1 MIIRSLGIWSLS
13 AKIAEDATTY
23 HAAISFLKG
32 DLADSQSIYS
42 RLLTTPLMLLSVRA
56 VDFFTNN
63 IYGSMAAVNILF
75 YFLLIIVFYKLVFEI
90 FRDSKIAVFSSILFF
105 CNYYIININ
114 NAFLTDMA
122 GRFFLILTS
131 LLAVKYFLRREN
143 IYYYLAILSSAVG
156 VFFKEFGG
164 LGMISLACLI
174 LLSEINWKEKIK
186 KILVAG
192 ALFLT
197 PLLIYYLWFYFHFNF
212 SYFNWYQYA
221 VDAYVYDSA
230 VHGLMPFIKVM
241 GWLFLAGWPIFLFG
255 LCKVFTNLDIKNK
268 LVLLGLLPASISFFI
283 WPVFMQRTAFV
294 LVPWLSLI
302 AGYGLSFI
310 KNKYISIVLL
320 AFYVLVN
327 YNIKRLL
334 PIINISF

>member
-1 MIIRSLGIWSLS
+1 MSVFYISPGYEI
-13 AKIAEDATTY
+13 AKDAVTY
-23 HAAISFLKG
+23 HEAVRFLEG
-32 DLADSQSIYS
+32 DLVDGRPIYN
-42 RLLTTPLMLLSVRA
+42 RLLTTPLMLLSATV
-56 VDFFTNN
+56 VDFFANN
-63 IYGSMAAVNILF
+63 IYGSMAVVNILF
-75 YFLLIIVFYKLVFEI
+75 YFLIVIVFYKLVFEI
-90 FRDSKIAVFSSILFF
+90 FKDSKIAIFSSILFF
-105 CNYYIININ
+105 CNYYIINIE

-131 LLAVKYFLRREN
+131 LLAVKYFLRQEN

-164 LGMISLACLI
+164 LGIISLACLI
-174 LLSEINWKEKIK
+174 FLSEISWKEKIK
-186 KILVAG
+186 KTLMAG
-192 ALFLT
+192 ALFLI
-197 PLLIYYLWFYFHFNF
+197 PLLIYHLWFYFYFNF

-230 VHGLMPFIKVM
+230 VHGFVPFIKVM

-268 LVLLGLLPASISFFI
+268 VILLGLLPASLSFFA
-283 WPVFMQRTAFV
+283 WPVFMQRTAFI

-310 KNKYISIVLL
+310 KNKYIIIILL
-320 AFYVLVN
+320 GFYLLVN
-327 YNIKRLL
+327 YNIERLL
-334 PIINISF
+334 PIINLSF